1 VKRSSDARVVHRPN
15 RIAFLLAVTVLVAPW
30 TSSAKKAPDPIS
42 VTFEAHNEGTD
53 EIYGEE
59 NLVTMT
65 IDSAGIR
72 YQGKGMDKPY
82 VMTWEQIG
90 GWQPNIFN
98 SVSPKHA
105 SGGDFGIGI
114 YQARYFNFRT
124 HNGADFLA
132 AVKILRKYA
141 AAKERKGQ

>member
-1 VKRSSDARVVHRPN
+1 M
-15 RIAFLLAVTVLVAPW
+15 LALTVLVAPSTTW
-30 TSSAKKAPDPIS
+30 AKKATPAPIS

-59 NLVTMT
+59 NLVTVT

-72 YQGKGMDKPY
+72 YQGKSMDKAY

-90 GWQPNIFN
+90 GWQPNSFN
-98 SVSPKHA
+98 SYSAKRA
-105 SGGDFGIGI
+105 GGGDFGIGI

-124 HNGADFLA
+124 HNGTDFLA